1 MSLSA
6 TQSSGESY
14 SSMSSAYLD
23 KNHKIYHTGDGQ
35 VVRPGPRSFPF
46 SSAL

>member
-1 MSLSA
+1 
-6 TQSSGESY
+6 
-14 SSMSSAYLD
+14 MSSAYLD

-46 SSAL
+46 SSALYEGSECGAN